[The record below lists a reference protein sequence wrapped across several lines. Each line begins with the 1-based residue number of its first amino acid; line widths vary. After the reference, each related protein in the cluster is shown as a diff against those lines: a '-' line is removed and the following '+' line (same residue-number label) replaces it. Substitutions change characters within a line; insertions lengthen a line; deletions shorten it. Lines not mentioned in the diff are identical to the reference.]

1 MVKKDLD
8 IFIKKKLN
16 GDKIILKDL
25 NLHVGAGESAIIVG
39 DSGVGKSTLLKLVGL
54 IDQSYDGEICFKG
67 KDFTK
72 LNKEELVFFHNQVI
86 GYVPQE
92 LILIDRL
99 SVFQNIQLPQFYSKE
114 KVSNLL
120 ITNRINDLVKKLG
133 LVDILQKKS
142 DSISGG
148 QKQRVMIARAL
159 INEPEILVLDEPTSA
174 LDDNNR
180 EMVIK
185 LIKEF
190 CDKGGIV
197 VLATHDAYFVN
208 QFNISYVLENES
220 LKKIVNK

>member
-120 ITNRINDLVKKLG
+120 ITNRINDLVVNADVKMSFFADKVYSVSL
-133 LVDILQKKS
+133 LLSLFCELKPDKS
-142 DSISGG
+142 GPELSFFSI
-148 QKQRVMIARAL
+148 K
-159 INEPEILVLDEPTSA
+159 
-174 LDDNNR
+174 
-180 EMVIK
+180 
-185 LIKEF
+185 
-190 CDKGGIV
+190 
-197 VLATHDAYFVN
+197 
-208 QFNISYVLENES
+208 
-220 LKKIVNK
+220 

>member
-1 MVKKDLD
+1 M
-8 IFIKKKLN
+8 
-16 GDKIILKDL
+16 
-25 NLHVGAGESAIIVG
+25 
-39 DSGVGKSTLLKLVGL
+39 
-54 IDQSYDGEICFKG
+54 
-67 KDFTK
+67 
-72 LNKEELVFFHNQVI
+72 
-86 GYVPQE
+86 
-92 LILIDRL
+92 
-99 SVFQNIQLPQFYSKE
+99 
-114 KVSNLL
+114 
-120 ITNRINDLVKKLG
+120 VKKLG

-180 EMVIK
+180 EIVIK